1 MKNPLLILAFVL
13 ITLNFAKAQTKER
26 RIMFK
31 TIAQDSIAIGL
42 NDEYF
47 LIEDDCAQIIR
58 YAHYNFTN
66 RIFSGHFKDVSK
78 ADPSLVVSEGYYNED
93 GQRNGPFFAR
103 YLNGNLR
110 AKGIFKNNTYD
121 GKWELYYDNG
131 KPEVYFEV
139 TDGEYTI
146 TDAWK
151 ADGTKVVTA
160 GTGVYINDMGVIYW
174 KGKLLNGKPDGTW
187 KLTNV
192 NSGNT
197 LFTERFKKG
206 VFQEGSND
214 AGTYTYTDKSHIQFI
229 SFFKMPLTN
238 VEAMYFSSVEC
249 NGVGPNKVEWA
260 RHKDGNNAFGEEI
273 KDLISPF
280 LSTANLKE
288 LDNSFTI
295 EGEIAV
301 TGEFVNMR
309 SHQAFREDLARG
321 IINRLKGMRD
331 IIPAMVNGKPVPQKF
346 NIKFVFSNSVY
357 QFSYQLLQVETK

>member
-1 MKNPLLILAFVL
+1 MKNPLFVFVFL
-13 ITLNFAKAQTKER
+13 CITLNFAKAQTKER

-31 TIAQDSIAIGL
+31 TIGQDSIAIGL

-58 YAHYNFTN
+58 YAHYNFTD

-78 ADPSLVVSEGYYNED
+78 AEPSLVVSEGYYNED
-93 GQRNGPFFAR
+93 GQKNGPFFAR

-110 AKGIFKNNTYD
+110 AKGSFKNNAYD
-121 GKWELYYDNG
+121 GKWEMYYDNG
-131 KPEVYFEV
+131 KPEVNFEV

-146 TDAWK
+146 TEAWK
-151 ADGTKVVTA
+151 ADGTKVVAA
-160 GTGVYINDMGVIYW
+160 GTGVYINDMRNMYW

-187 KLTNV
+187 KLTNAA
-192 NSGNT
+192 SGNT
-197 LFTERFKKG
+197 LYTEHFKKG
-206 VFQEGSND
+206 AFQDGSND
-214 AGTYTYTDKSHIQFI
+214 AGTYTYTDKSHIQFV
-229 SFFKMPLTN
+229 SFFKMPLSN
-238 VEAMYFSSVEC
+238 VEAMYFSPVIC
-249 NGVGPNKVEWA
+249 NGVGPDKVASA

-295 EGEIAV
+295 EGEISV
-301 TGEFVNMR
+301 TGEFTNMR
-309 SHQAFREDLARG
+309 SRQAFREDLARG
-321 IINRLKGMRD
+321 IINRLKSMRD
-331 IIPAMVNGKPVPQKF
+331 IIPATVNGQPVSQKF
-346 NIKFVFSNSVY
+346 SIKFVFSDSVY